1 MQSCRLQSPKGNG
14 KGLNVLSSLS
24 LPMVRGTLEQK
35 VLDAPMERDTGAR
48 RAKGLRRMEGILCGV
63 MVICDVVVPEER
75 ELASRSSCSFEE
87 SRGSG
92 MVLYNRSFQ

>member
-1 MQSCRLQSPKGNG
+1 
-14 KGLNVLSSLS
+14 
-24 LPMVRGTLEQK
+24 
-35 VLDAPMERDTGAR
+35 
-48 RAKGLRRMEGILCGV
+48 